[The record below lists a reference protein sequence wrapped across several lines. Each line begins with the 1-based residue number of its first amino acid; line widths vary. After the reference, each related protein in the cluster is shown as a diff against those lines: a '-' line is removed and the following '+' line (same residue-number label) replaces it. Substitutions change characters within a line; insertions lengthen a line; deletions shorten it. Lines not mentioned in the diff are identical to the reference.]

1 MLTQPEI
8 TAVKPVLPFI
18 CLVQNGTN
26 YAVWTLPAMKRGF
39 PWRLFRIIAV
49 FAVLIWSFYAF
60 RGSKQ
65 SLTRP
70 ALLSDKD
77 YQLIS
82 PQTYTY
88 IHNQPQLCS
97 NRTEIFVVF
106 LVPVAPHNYA
116 AREAVRKTWGAPGV
130 DTLTLFF
137 LGLPE
142 DSSKRAEIQDKVE
155 EESKNYGDIIQI
167 NFIDSYQ
174 NLTIKTLMMMRWL
187 DVHCPQTRYGMKVD
201 ADIFVN
207 VFYLKDYLK
216 FCPRRSFI
224 TGSVINDGAPR
235 RNSESKWH
243 LSEQE
248 YPEDTFPP
256 YVSGAGY
263 VFSWD
268 LAGRISLASRF
279 FRVIPLEDVYVGL
292 CLRLLEVR
300 PEYAYSLV
308 PLVTSLF
315 EVRNLEYDR
324 CRFAKLII
332 VNGFS
337 PSKLIEAWRDFTHGN
352 ANC

>member
-1 MLTQPEI
+1 
-8 TAVKPVLPFI
+8 
-18 CLVQNGTN
+18 
-26 YAVWTLPAMKRGF
+26 MKAGF
-39 PWRLFRIIAV
+39 LRRLFRIIVV
-49 FAVLIWSFYAF
+49 FALIILSFYAF
-60 RGSKQ
+60 RESKQ
-65 SLTRP
+65 SSARP

-77 YQLIS
+77 YRVIS
-82 PQTYTY
+82 PQTYKY
-88 IHNQPQLCS
+88 IHNQPQVCS
-97 NRTEIFVVF
+97 NRSDILLVFV
-106 LVPVAPHNYA
+106 VPVAPDHYA
-116 AREAVRKTWGAPGV
+116 QREAVRKTWGAPGV

-142 DSSKRAEIQDKVE
+142 DNSKREEIRDKVE
-155 EESKNYGDIIQI
+155 EESKKHGDIIQM
-167 NFIDSYQ
+167 NFIDNYQ

-201 ADIFVN
+201 SDIFVN

-216 FCPRRSFI
+216 KCPRRSFI
-224 TGSVINDGAPR
+224 TGSVISDGTPR
-235 RNSESKWH
+235 RNSDSKWR
-243 LSEQE
+243 LSERD
-248 YPEDTFPP
+248 YPEDALPP

-308 PLVTSLF
+308 PFVKNLF
-315 EVRNLEYDR
+315 EVRNLKYDR
-324 CRFAKLII
+324 CRFAKLIL

-337 PSKLIEAWRDFTHGN
+337 PSQLVEAWRDFTQGYGN
-352 ANC
+352 C